1 MRGYRGSWYKDR
13 QRSIDSNGRELGEAE
28 CVAHTLKAIRVRH
41 GNNLER
47 EMWIPRSAL
56 HATSEVG
63 VRAPT
68 GKLVVKT
75 WWAESRGL

>member
-13 QRSIDSNGRELGEAE
+13 QRSIDTNGRVIGEAE
-28 CVAHTLKAIRVRH
+28 CTVQTRKAILVKY
-41 GNNLER
+41 GER

-56 HATSEVG
+56 HSTSEVG
-63 VRAPT
+63 MRAQT
-68 GKLVVKT
+68 GKLVVQT